1 MQFAKRQTYKH
12 PYFINIYGNNNNN
25 NNNNNGVDPEP
36 EKNWW
41 EVLGNGGHIT
51 EPIAGVGRSGKHYL
65 LGESGNETVIP
76 DDQLGGGGNITI
88 NIQNM
93 SASQQ
98 DLNNLRQVILDVVQQ
113 SSARRGRA

>member
-1 MQFAKRQTYKH
+1 M
-12 PYFINIYGNNNNN
+12 
-25 NNNNNGVDPEP
+25 
-36 EKNWW
+36 
-41 EVLGNGGHIT
+41 GNGGHIT

-88 NIQNM
+88 NIENM

-113 SSARRGRA
+113 SSSRRGRA